1 MATTVETP
9 VMVNADPLITLTPAE
24 YQALH
29 AFRLTA
35 AEQQARVQAVVRS
48 AELIKDQMTEVK
60 AALKS
65 VSGADSL
72 SRQVSGVDREIDAIL
87 KSVRGEQGAAPSDAD
102 DRNKFEPSIQDR
114 VNQVAN
120 EVGDVSSPP
129 TQLQRETLESAM
141 KDLARETT
149 RLNTLLST
157 RVPALNKA
165 LDAAGVPWTVG
176 RPVK

>member
-1 MATTVETP
+1 
-9 VMVNADPLITLTPAE
+9 
-24 YQALH
+24 
-29 AFRLTA
+29 
-35 AEQQARVQAVVRS
+35 VRS

-60 AALKS
+60 AALKN

-72 SRQVSGVDREIDAIL
+72 TRQVNGVDREIDAIL
-87 KSVRGEQGAAPSDAD
+87 KNVRGDPNAAPRDAD
-102 DRNKFEPSIQDR
+102 DKDKDKFEPSIQQR

-129 TQLQRETLESAM
+129 TQLQRGTLESAM
-141 KDLARETT
+141 KDLARETA

>member
-1 MATTVETP
+1 TT
-9 VMVNADPLITLTPAE
+9 
-24 YQALH
+24 
-29 AFRLTA
+29 
-35 AEQQARVQAVVRS
+35 
-48 AELIKDQMTEVK
+48 
-60 AALKS
+60 
-65 VSGADSL
+65 GADSL
-72 SRQVSGVDREIDAIL
+72 SRQVSGIDREIDAIL
-87 KSVRGEQGAAPSDAD
+87 KDVRGEQGPAAADAD
-102 DRNKFEPSIQDR
+102 DKDKFKPSIQDR

-129 TQLQRETLESAM
+129 TQLQRETLDSAM
-141 KDLARETT
+141 KDLARETA